1 LRHQHKEAPKAS
13 GVGQPEAALRT
24 TILGASLGNTG
35 KRSSIEHPCGLQR
48 HPENLNWTT
57 PKEETGEV
65 TPYTVAPN
73 RKSEA
78 IATVYKTAQQ
88 IRGERWALKSVVNEL
103 LPNSSTAKCSRLR
116 RKDSS
121 IEIMISKEHG
131 KAFYSG
137 LQHCGSI
144 WNCPNCAAKISERRR
159 EELKQAI
166 TVAESFG
173 WRPMLLTLTFPHGMG
188 DDVGEITDKMIKAWD
203 KCGGTRAARLVKQ
216 AIGLEGTI
224 RAMEPTY
231 GENGFHPHL
240 HIILF
245 VSSNM
250 STQSVQAGY
259 APLWQQACVKVGL
272 PMPSDARG
280 CRVDDNS
287 KAAEYVSKWGLE
299 SELVKGHTKRAKK
312 GMTPWD
318 MLRAYLYDDDKHAGD
333 LFKVYAAAFKGR
345 RQLVWSKGL
354 KKKLLIVDL
363 SDEELAAREDSP
375 STPLSK
381 ITVPQWRA
389 IYKAK
394 MESAVLDVAENN
406 PDAIPALL
414 ESFSPN
420 EETLKGGGP
429 ACGEV
434 SFYDDEV
441 TATRWPL
448 WFARVGTTPKCAL
461 VGSAYPKFNKN

>member
-1 LRHQHKEAPKAS
+1 MNDGRIAFLGEQNEAPKGERMGAAS
-13 GVGQPEAALRT
+13 GDT
-24 TILGASLGNTG
+24 TAHFLGASLGNTA
-35 KRSSIEHPCGLQR
+35 KRSSIEHPCGLQ
-48 HPENLNWTT
+48 PFPKNLNWTI

-65 TPYTVAPN
+65 TPFTVAPN
-73 RKSEA
+73 RKNEA
-78 IATVYKTAQQ
+78 IATVFKTSQQ

-103 LPNSSTAKCSRLR
+103 LPNSRTAKCSRWR

-173 WRPMLLTLTFPHGMG
+173 WRPMLLTLTFPHGLG
-188 DDVGEITDKMIKAWD
+188 DDVNEITDKMIKAWD
-203 KCGGTRAARLVKQ
+203 KCGGTRAGRAVKE

-224 RAMEPTY
+224 RAIEPTY

-250 STQSVQAGY
+250 TTQSVQAGY
-259 APLWQQACVKVGL
+259 SPLWQQACVKVGL
-272 PMPSDARG
+272 PMPSDAHG
-280 CRVDDNS
+280 CRVDGNTR
-287 KAAEYVSKWGLE
+287 AAEYVSKWGLE

-318 MLRAYLYDDDKHAGD
+318 MLRAYLYDDDKQAGD
-333 LFKVYAAAFKGR
+333 LFKVYAAAFKNR

-363 SDEELAAREDSP
+363 SDEELAAREEAP

-381 ITVPQWRA
+381 ITVEQWRG

-414 ESFSPN
+414 ESFNPKQAN
-420 EETLKGGGP
+420 ERESVRKRASEEAVEGQLL
-429 ACGEV
+429 GEFWNV
-434 SFYDDEV
+434 
-441 TATRWPL
+441 
-448 WFARVGTTPKCAL
+448 C
-461 VGSAYPKFNKN
+461 